1 MKRIALIS
9 GILSLVT
16 ITILL
21 FTKCAGSPDSQKSKT
36 LEISQDNKISQW
48 RPENRTGVSSET
60 GLLKSWPPNGPDLIW
75 SVSNLPKGYSSP
87 SFGNNLIYLTGN
99 EDKNDFLVAIDPAG
113 SIKWKTS
120 YGTAWN
126 QSYPES
132 RCTPTVEGEKV
143 YVSSGSGEIVC
154 FNGLSGEII
163 WSQNASQLYKGTFG
177 EWGIAESLII
187 DGDKL
192 YFTPGGPETTVVALD
207 KNTGTLIWKSASI
220 NDSPSYVSP
229 VLIESN
235 GIKMIVNVL
244 LRNIIAVN
252 TVDGSVLWKIDHTEA
267 LDSKKSK
274 EVWGDA
280 PLIKCVTPLYSNGK
294 IYVTGGYEHGGIMLK
309 LSDDCKSVSVE
320 WTDEVLDVHHGG
332 VVLVDGFIY
341 GSNWLSNSNGNWC
354 CIDWNSGK
362 KMYEERWKC
371 KGSVIAADG
380 MLYVYDER
388 SGFVGLV
395 KPNPEK
401 FDLVSSFKVTEGSGP
416 HWAHPVIHNGNLFIR
431 HGNALMVYNIKG

>member
-1 MKRIALIS
+1 MKKIALLS
-9 GILSLVT
+9 GNLTLAALT
-16 ITILL
+16 IIVITS
-21 FTKCAGSPDSQKSKT
+21 CSGPSSGNNAKT
-36 LEISQDNKISQW
+36 AEIGNENIISQW

-60 GLLKSWPPNGPDLIW
+60 GLLKSWPQNGPDLIW
-75 SVSNLPKGYSSP
+75 SVKNLPKGYSSV
-87 SFGNNLIYLTGN
+87 SFGNNLIYVSGN
-99 EDKNDFLVAIDPAG
+99 EDKNDFLLALDPAG
-113 SIKWKTS
+113 NTKWKTM

-132 RCTPTVEGEKV
+132 RCTPTLEGEKV
-143 YVSSGSGEIVC
+143 FVTSGTGEVVC
-154 FNGLSGEII
+154 LNGLNGEII

-192 YFTPGGPETTVVALD
+192 YFTPGGPETTIVALN
-207 KNTGTLIWKSASI
+207 KNTGSLIWKSAAI

-229 VLIESN
+229 LLVEHN
-235 GIKMIVNVL
+235 GIKIIVNVL
-244 LRNIIAVN
+244 LHNIIAVN
-252 TVDGSVLWKIDHTEA
+252 ALDGSVLWKIDHTEA

-280 PLIKCVTPLYSNGK
+280 PLIKCVTPLYNDGK

-309 LSDDCKSVSVE
+309 MADDSKSVTVE

-332 VVLVDGFIY
+332 VVLVEGYIY

-354 CIDWNSGK
+354 CIDWNTGK

-380 MLYVYDER
+380 MLYIYDER

-431 HGNALMVYNIKG
+431 HGNALVVYNIKG